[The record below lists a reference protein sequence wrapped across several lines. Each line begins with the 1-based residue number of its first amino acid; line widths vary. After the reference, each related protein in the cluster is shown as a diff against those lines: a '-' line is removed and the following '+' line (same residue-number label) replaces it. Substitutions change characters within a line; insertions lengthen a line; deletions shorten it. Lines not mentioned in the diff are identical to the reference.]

1 MRRARLG
8 LRRSHLVPASG
19 GAVFDPATLSLTGW
33 WRAAYAG
40 SPWAPTASAGTSGTA
55 NRDLGVDS
63 GAATPSVGTALN
75 GLDTADFDG
84 STQSMADGD
93 STLDTYVSAA
103 AYTGSALVYP
113 RAAAAPAGNI
123 YDNPQLIADISGAAF
138 GLAWSTSGFAA
149 WHDDGTFNSTPW
161 VACSADAWHRVDWKL
176 TGGSLKIRVD
186 SGVWSS
192 AAKGNITVAG
202 LTVVPRIGRN
212 WSNTRMSMLLAELML
227 ADTAIADADL
237 DSIGGSYDAD
247 RYGL

>member
-103 AYTGSALVYP
+103 AYERVCGMARRRHLQLNAVGRVFGRRMAP
-113 RAAAAPAGNI
+113 RRLEADRRQPEDPRRQWRVEQRRKRKHHRRRTHGRPAHR
-123 YDNPQLIADISGAAF
+123 PQLVEHAHVDAAR
-138 GLAWSTSGFAA
+138 G
-149 WHDDGTFNSTPW
+149 
-161 VACSADAWHRVDWKL
+161 ADARGHGHR
-176 TGGSLKIRVD
+176 
-186 SGVWSS
+186 
-192 AAKGNITVAG
+192 
-202 LTVVPRIGRN
+202 
-212 WSNTRMSMLLAELML
+212 
-227 ADTAIADADL
+227 
-237 DSIGGSYDAD
+237 
-247 RYGL
+247 